1 MNVRMPDGTI
11 VKNVPEGITQSE
23 LLRRYQLSKAPA
35 PTAADDV
42 GAGQA
47 ALIGAGRTF
56 DRMAQGV
63 KDLALSV
70 PEYFGSESAKAERA
84 KMAERE
90 AENTK
95 FYQQLQ
101 DKRPVATFLGE
112 AAPLLAAPVAAGGG
126 LAAAGAAAALPG
138 LIEYGTP
145 EERLARGALGGIGG
159 VAGAAVGKGI
169 SRVLQPTRGAP
180 DAGIQAGIAAAERLG
195 YKPTAG
201 QQTGSRFLQT
211 MEQQAAKNPIGAAA
225 GGRKFS
231 EANQAALNRAA
242 LKAMGETGETITEDV
257 FSSARGRLGAIFDTL
272 SSGKTIPI
280 TTRFESQVNALKQK
294 TDLAGPFKSP
304 EISSLVDSAG
314 ELAKS
319 GQMTGEAYQA
329 IRSQLTDHARQAA
342 IAGKDKLK
350 SAIKSVVG
358 SLDEAAESV
367 LTADERA
374 LWKTA
379 RKQYAAMKTLE
390 KRGAVKA
397 GNVDPAII
405 RNVLQSGDRSAF
417 ARGGLSGELMD
428 IARIGNAFRPLPDS
442 GTATN
447 AVAQLLMTGGAG
459 LAGPGAL
466 ATVLGGPA
474 LVSKGLFS
482 DAGRR
487 YLTKGLM
494 DVSPELEKRL
504 MMGGAG
510 LLGLPAIVGAGQ

>member
-1 MNVRMPDGTI
+1 MPDGTI
-11 VKNVPEGITQSE
+11 VENVPDGITQSE
-23 LLRRYQLSKAPA
+23 LLRRYQMSKEQPR
-35 PTAADDV
+35 TAADDV
-42 GAGQA
+42 GAGEA

-56 DRMAQGV
+56 DRLAQGA

-70 PEYFGSESAKAERA
+70 PAYFGSASAKDERA

-90 AENTK
+90 SENTRL
-95 FYQQLQ
+95 YQQLQ
-101 DKRPVATFLGE
+101 DNRPVATFLGE

-126 LAAAGAAAALPG
+126 LGAAAAASALPG
-138 LIEYGTP
+138 LVEYGTP
-145 EERLARGALGGIGG
+145 DERLARGAFGAAGG
-159 VAGAAVGKGI
+159 VAGAVLGKGI
-169 SRVLQPTRGAP
+169 ARALQPTAGVTD
-180 DAGIQAGIAAAERLG
+180 DATRAAIEAAQRIG

-211 MEQQAAKNPIGAAA
+211 MEQQAAKNPIGAATGA
-225 GGRKFS
+225 RSFAQG
-231 EANQAALNRAA
+231 NQAAINRAA
-242 LKAMGETGETITEDV
+242 LKAIGETGESVTED
-257 FSSARGRLGAIFDTL
+257 SMSAARARLGGLFDSL
-272 SSGKTIPI
+272 SANKTIPI
-280 TTRFESQVNALKQK
+280 TPRFEAHVMALKKK

-304 EISSLVDSAG
+304 EISNLVDSAL
-314 ELAKS
+314 ELSKS

-342 IAGKDKLK
+342 AASKDKLK
-350 SAIKSVVG
+350 SSIKGVVG
-358 SLDEAAESV
+358 ALDDAAESV
-367 LTADERA
+367 LTAEEKTA
-374 LWKTA
+374 WKMA

-390 KRGAVKA
+390 KRGAIK
-397 GNVDPAII
+397 GGDVDPAII
-405 RNVLQSGDRSAF
+405 RNALQSGDKGAF
-417 ARGGLSGELMD
+417 ARGNLSGELAD

-447 AVAQLLMTGGAG
+447 TVAQLLMTGGAG
-459 LAGPGAL
+459 MMGPGAL
-466 ATVLGGPA
+466 ATALAGPA

-494 DVSPELEKRL
+494 DVSPELERRL